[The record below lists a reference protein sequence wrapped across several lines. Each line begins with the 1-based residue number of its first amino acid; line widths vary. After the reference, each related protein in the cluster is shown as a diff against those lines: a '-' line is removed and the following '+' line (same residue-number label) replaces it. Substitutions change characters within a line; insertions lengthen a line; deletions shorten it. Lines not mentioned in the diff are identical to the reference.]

1 MSMTDQILNQN
12 KGNHEK
18 KETKGILGWLNE
30 NLEKTFLSIFLFLII
45 IFLTYQAIGRYVLV
59 DILGMNPNLSWS
71 EEVSRFL
78 FIWMTYLA
86 IPISIRN
93 RDMIRVDAV
102 VSKMPERWQK
112 IFWATADFFFLVL
125 GAAIF
130 YYGTRHVM
138 TLIKFP
144 QTTAVLGIS
153 YASVYLI
160 LPIGFGL
167 ILLRLCQDIY
177 ALKKECPI
185 KDIAIGFAIGLVILL
200 PAIIGF
206 NAAPAV
212 WLFGYFVV
220 LLVIGVPIA
229 ISLGLA
235 ALITMFASAT
245 LPISYIATQA
255 FTSLDNITLLAIPLF
270 IASGNFMGE
279 GGLSERLLSMADKML
294 GGLPGG
300 FGIATIFT
308 CMLFAAMSGSGPA
321 TVAAIGSLTIP
332 AMVQRGYDKAFSAA
346 LVAAAGSIG
355 VMIPPSNPFVVYGV
369 TSSSSIGSL
378 FMAGITPG
386 ILVGLILMGYT
397 VFMAKRYGWKGS
409 KTDNYGSAVA
419 KAVWNAKWALM
430 VPIIILGGIYS
441 GLMTPTESAAV
452 AAFYGLIVGA
462 FLYKGITKNNFQTVL
477 VDSTTTSAIII
488 LLMAMA
494 TIFGNILTLEN
505 IPSQIA
511 AFILGVSSSKI
522 VILLLINLLLLV
534 VGCFMEALAAII
546 ILTPLLLPIVTKVGV
561 DPVHFGVIMVVNLAI
576 GFITPPVGVDLFV
589 AAGVSRLRLEE
600 VSKAV
605 IPMMLLMLIVLLI
618 LTYVPETCMWLPH
631 LLND

>member
-1 MSMTDQILNQN
+1 M
-12 KGNHEK
+12 
-18 KETKGILGWLNE
+18 
-30 NLEKTFLSIFLFLII
+30 
-45 IFLTYQAIGRYVLV
+45 
-59 DILGMNPNLSWS
+59 
-71 EEVSRFL
+71 
-78 FIWMTYLA
+78 
-86 IPISIRN
+86 
-93 RDMIRVDAV
+93 
-102 VSKMPERWQK
+102 
-112 IFWATADFFFLVL
+112 
-125 GAAIF
+125 
-130 YYGTRHVM
+130 
-138 TLIKFP
+138 
-144 QTTAVLGIS
+144 
-153 YASVYLI
+153 
-160 LPIGFGL
+160 
-167 ILLRLCQDIY
+167 
-177 ALKKECPI
+177 
-185 KDIAIGFAIGLVILL
+185 
-200 PAIIGF
+200 
-206 NAAPAV
+206 
-212 WLFGYFVV
+212 
-220 LLVIGVPIA
+220 
-229 ISLGLA
+229 
-235 ALITMFASAT
+235 
-245 LPISYIATQA
+245 
-255 FTSLDNITLLAIPLF
+255 LAIPLF

-386 ILVGLILMGYT
+386 ILVGLVLMGYT
-397 VFMAKRYGWKGS
+397 VFMAKCHGWKGS

-419 KAVWNAKWALM
+419 KAIWNAKWALM

-505 IPSQIA
+505 IPSQVA

-534 VGCFMEALAAII
+534 VGCFME
-546 ILTPLLLPIVTKVGV
+546 G
-561 DPVHFGVIMVVNLAI
+561 
-576 GFITPPVGVDLFV
+576 
-589 AAGVSRLRLEE
+589 
-600 VSKAV
+600 
-605 IPMMLLMLIVLLI
+605 
-618 LTYVPETCMWLPH
+618 
-631 LLND
+631 